1 MIVLSDNDVILKL
14 AQCDLL
20 KHLPEILDEDEHNI
34 FVSPSARFKL
44 LSPRKP
50 EKALKLCGNDKVYE
64 NLSDFLDRVQE
75 IPEIANEQLFNELGK
90 VPYIDIGEQ
99 MLLASCMENPGSI
112 FMTGDKRCLQAVM
125 DNQSIIATVHSR
137 LINSVVT
144 FESALLLSVK
154 MLGFEEI
161 YKQLQ
166 KNPKPDS
173 MLQLAMRSA
182 QYDDV
187 CGCLLSFTRP
197 VYDYLAFK
205 DRLPDREAYM

>member
-14 AQCDLL
+14 AQCYLL
-20 KHLPEILDEDEHNI
+20 KYLPEILDEDEHDI
-34 FVSPSARFKL
+34 FVCPSARFKL

-50 EKALKLCGNDKVYE
+50 EKALNLCGNDTVYRKVA
-64 NLSDFLDRVQE
+64 DFLDRVQE
-75 IPEIANEQLFNELGK
+75 IPEVTNEQLFNELGK
-90 VPYIDIGEQ
+90 VPRIDIGEQ
-99 MLLASCMENPGSI
+99 LLLASCMENPGSL

-125 DNQSIIATVHSR
+125 DNQAIIATVHSR

-154 MLGFEEI
+154 MLGFDAV
-161 YKQLQ
+161 YRQLQ
-166 KNPKPDS
+166 ENPKPDS
-173 MLQLAMRSA
+173 MLKLAMRSA
-182 QYDDV
+182 QRDDV

-205 DRLPDREAYM
+205 DRLPVRAAYM